1 MALTKEQRQ
10 ELLDAIDRTGGN
22 REVMLSTR
30 VIPDDYRAM
39 LGQVEREERTL
50 QFGDIPPVRV
60 ILSRDPARRP
70 NCPVHVNFHGGGFI
84 LPQNEDDD
92 MYCAHLA
99 LGIHGIVVDVD
110 YALTDRYPFPAAFD
124 QAYAVI
130 CWVFEQCAGWNA
142 DAARVSAGGHSAGG
156 NLTTVA
162 AMKAARTG
170 AFRLNLAILDYSAN
184 DNYMA
189 LTDQGNERTRAF
201 SLLYADGDP
210 ELLKDP
216 FVSPVYADVEQLK
229 GFPTTL
235 IAEAGKCPFVETNRR
250 FGGMLE
256 QAGVHVD
263 YVSFPDSRHG
273 FSVRMIDD
281 WRGAQQAFIDAINAA
296 APVR

>member
-1 MALTKEQRQ
+1 MALTKEQKQ
-10 ELLDAIDRTGGN
+10 ELLAVIDRTGGS

-30 VIPDDYRAM
+30 VIPEDYRAM
-39 LGQVEREERTL
+39 LGQVEREEQTL
-50 QFGDIPPVRV
+50 QFENIPPVRV
-60 ILSRDPARRP
+60 IISRDPARKIG
-70 NCPVHVNFHGGGFI
+70 CPVHVNFHGGGFI

-110 YALTDRYPFPAAFD
+110 YALTDSYPFPAAFD

-130 CWVFEQCAGWNA
+130 GWVFEQCAAWNA

-189 LTDQGNERTRAF
+189 LTDQGTERTRAF

-210 ELLKDP
+210 ERLKDP
-216 FVSPVYADVEQLK
+216 FVSPIYADIDQLR
-229 GFPTTL
+229 GFPHTL

-250 FGGMLE
+250 FGNMLE
-256 QAGVHVD
+256 QAGVQVD
-263 YVSFPDSRHG
+263 YVRFPDSRHG

-296 APVR
+296 TPV

>member
-1 MALTKEQRQ
+1 MALTKAQKQ
-10 ELLDAIDRTGGN
+10 ELLAVIDRTGGN

-30 VIPDDYRAM
+30 VVPDDYRAM
-39 LGQVEREERTL
+39 LNQVEREETTL
-50 QFGDIPPVRV
+50 SFDGIPPVRV
-60 ILSRDPARRP
+60 ILSRDPARKE

-99 LGIHGIVVDVD
+99 LGIRGIVVDVD
-110 YALTDRYPFPAAFD
+110 YALTDKYPFPAAFD

-130 CWVFEQCAGWNA
+130 GWVFDQCPAWGA

-156 NLTTVA
+156 NLVTAA

-184 DNYMA
+184 DNYLA
-189 LTDQGNERTRAF
+189 LTDKGTERTRAF
-201 SLLYADGDP
+201 SLLYADGDA

-216 FVSPVYADVEQLK
+216 FVSPIFADVGQLK
-229 GFPTTL
+229 GFPPTL
-235 IAEAGKCPFVETNRR
+235 IAEAGKCPFVETNRQ
-250 FGGMLE
+250 FGKKLE
-256 QAGVHVD
+256 EAGVSVAC
-263 YVSFPDSRHG
+263 VRFPDSRHG
-273 FSVRMIDD
+273 FSVRLIDD

-296 APVR
+296 APIR